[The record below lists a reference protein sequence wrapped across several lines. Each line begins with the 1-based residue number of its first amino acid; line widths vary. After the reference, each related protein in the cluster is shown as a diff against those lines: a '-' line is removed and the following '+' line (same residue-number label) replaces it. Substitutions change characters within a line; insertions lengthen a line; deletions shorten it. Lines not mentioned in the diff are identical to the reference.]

1 MERTLCVLTKLDK
14 LRAGAEVG
22 RAVAYLAN
30 QRKPLRLGYHGLV
43 NLPPA
48 ADEEEARLLRDQPAY
63 ERVRDRI
70 GIRPLRQHLIR
81 ILAGRVLKMLPGRR
95 RACEA
100 RLAEIIAEM
109 ESLGMTDENDDESAG
124 LACRVLKLSVQLV
137 KRVEHAVSTQ
147 LRGYST
153 AVSTAE
159 EGLGLR
165 LGCHIKVFQ
174 QILLFFFKFFK
185 FTYFKIILYIPIIIE
200 ENTAVPYIFVIGF
213 TIAHQQKKKLQ

>member
-43 NLPPA
+43 NLPPN
-48 ADEEEARLLRDQPAY
+48 ADEEEARLLREQAAFAH
-63 ERVRDRI
+63 VRDRI

-81 ILAGRVLKMLPGRR
+81 ILAGRILKILPSRR

-100 RLAEIIAEM
+100 RQAEILAEL
-109 ESLGMTDENDDESAG
+109 ESLGGTAEEDSAEG
-124 LACRVLKLSVQLV
+124 LACRVLKLAVQLSQ
-137 KRVEHAVSTQ
+137 RVEHAVRTQ
-147 LRGYST
+147 LGGYST

-165 LGCHIKVFQ
+165 LGRHIKVFF
-174 QILLFFFKFFK
+174 LLQ
-185 FTYFKIILYIPIIIE
+185 TIP
-200 ENTAVPYIFVIGF
+200 
-213 TIAHQQKKKLQ
+213 